1 MKYLLNPWYAHVAD
15 MIPLGL
21 RITAHWGAMRR
32 SQMSV
37 AKPERPLIADNDP
50 NALSAYLLYF
60 EAYEYEIQ
68 IVEDGAETLV
78 E

>member
-1 MKYLLNPWYAHVAD
+1 
-15 MIPLGL
+15 
-21 RITAHWGAMRR
+21 
-32 SQMSV
+32 MSV

-50 NALSAYLLYF
+50 NALSAYVLYF